1 MNVLHNLPQRT
12 GGFKQIFIEV
22 CCAVLSHLVMSDSL

>member
-1 MNVLHNLPQRT
+1 MNVLHNLPERT

-22 CCAVLSHLVMSDSL
+22 CYAVLSRLVVSDSL